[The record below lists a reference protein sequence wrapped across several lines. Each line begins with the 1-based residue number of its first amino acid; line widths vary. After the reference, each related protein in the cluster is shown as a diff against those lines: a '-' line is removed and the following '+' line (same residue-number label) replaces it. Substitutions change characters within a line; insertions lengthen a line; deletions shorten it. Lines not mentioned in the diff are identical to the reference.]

1 MKFTKPE
8 ILAIVILIASP
19 VHAAK
24 EFDCPPGQE
33 VQSQRNETAMSED
46 LLQKRKQARDA
57 DMARLKERFMR
68 ATAQPQ
74 PAAAPEQQA
83 AR

>member
-1 MKFTKPE
+1 MKFTKPGM
-8 ILAIVILIASP
+8 LAIVILSATP

-24 EFDCPPGQE
+24 EFDCPPTQE

-46 LLQKRKQARDA
+46 LLQKRKQAREA
-57 DMARLKERFMR
+57 DMARLRERFIR
-68 ATAQPQ
+68 ATTHAQPAG
-74 PAAAPEQQA
+74 AAEQQA